1 MKKTMLLC
9 SALLLS
15 FAFAFAQEK
24 GTPAAENKKADENS
38 TEKVQSKIP
47 DTYANDFLYK
57 PYTPTFKTDGT
68 KGKIKNVILLIGDG
82 MGMAQAV
89 AGYYANGNDLA
100 IMKL

>member
-1 MKKTMLLC
+1 MLLC

-38 TEKVQSKIP
+38 TEKVQSKLP

-68 KGKIKNVILLIGDG
+68 KGKI
-82 MGMAQAV
+82 
-89 AGYYANGNDLA
+89 
-100 IMKL
+100 

>member
-1 MKKTMLLC
+1 MLG
-9 SALLLS
+9 A
-15 FAFAFAQEK
+15 AFEFRFCLRTGKK

-89 AGYYANGNDLA
+89 AGYTPTAMTLR
-100 IMKL
+100 